1 MFPFFFLFS
10 FFSYELAEECAD
22 DEEDKLA
29 IRKLRKRV
37 KQKLKT
43 LDSLVRVC
51 FLFFSSFVYSLF
63 IVLFFFVFG
72 ITC

>member
-1 MFPFFFLFS
+1 MFPFFFLFL
-10 FFSYELAEECAD
+10 FSYELAEECAD

-51 FLFFSSFVYSLF
+51 FLFFFPSFVYSLF
-63 IVLFFFVFG
+63 IVFFLE
-72 ITC
+72 